1 MIHPTS
7 DVQTTKIGENTVIWQ
22 YCVVLPDAVLGSNCN
37 INCNVFIEN
46 DVVIGDNVTIKTGV
60 QIWNGVTLEND
71 VFVGPNVTFTNDLF
85 PRSKKKLLPL
95 LRTVVKEGAS
105 IGGNAT
111 ILAGRT
117 IGRYAMV
124 GAGAVVT
131 KNIADFELWVGNPA
145 KHVGYVTEKG
155 EVLNLDL
162 ISKRTGKQYHWK
174 DDLLIEKFDHII
186 TAEDIKMRLIEKSD
200 AKFVVELRT
209 DPKLGQN
216 LSWTSSKVEDE
227 INWIEEYKKREADK
241 KEFYFIF
248 EDKNHNPWGTIR
260 LYNFKENSFTIGS
273 WICLP
278 KNNEKIAVK
287 AWLLSVAFGFEKLNF
302 NMCMFDVRKK
312 NLSVLYY
319 AYLYHPELISEDK
332 LNYYFRL
339 DKDTFY
345 ENRQKVIDILKIKL

>member
-22 YCVVLPDAVLGSNCN
+22 FCVVLPDAVIGSNCN

-60 QIWNGVTLEND
+60 QVWNGVTLEND

-117 IGRYAMV
+117 IGRFALI
-124 GAGAVVT
+124 GAGAVIT
-131 KNIADFELWVGNPA
+131 KDITDFELWVGNPA
-145 KHVGYVTEKG
+145 KHVGYVTENG

-162 ISKRTGKQYHWK
+162 ISKRTGRQYKWK
-174 DDLLIEKFDHII
+174 DKNLTESFDQVIVAFGI
-186 TAEDIKMRLIEKSD
+186 TLRLVEKSD
-200 AKFVVELRT
+200 SKFILALRT
-209 DPKLGQN
+209 DTILGRN
-216 LSWTSSKVEDE
+216 ISWTSSSIEE
-227 INWIEEYKKREADK
+227 QNNWIEKYKKREADH

-248 EDKNHNPWGTIR
+248 EDSNNKSWGTIR
-260 LYNFKENSFTIGS
+260 LYNFTKDSFTIGS

-278 KNNEKIAVK
+278 DNKEKIAVK

-302 NMCMFDVRKK
+302 KVCMFDVRKK

-332 LNYYFRL
+332 LNYYFSL
-339 DKDTFY
+339 DKNTFY
-345 ENRQKVIDILKIKL
+345 ENRQKVISFLKIKL